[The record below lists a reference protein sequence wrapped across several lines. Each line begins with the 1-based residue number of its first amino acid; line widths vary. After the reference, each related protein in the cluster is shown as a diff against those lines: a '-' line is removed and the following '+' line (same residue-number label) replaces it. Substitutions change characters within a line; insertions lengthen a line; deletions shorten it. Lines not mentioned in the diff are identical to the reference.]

1 MCSANARSPCFMLFC
16 TTVRLRTYAELELTT
31 QNADRLAVHTL
42 QPFKKI
48 SLSYIIE
55 RAIARIDISTVQA
68 IGQSETNLVGLL
80 D

>member
-1 MCSANARSPCFMLFC
+1 MLFC
-16 TTVRLRTYAELELTT
+16 TTARPRTSVELELTT
-31 QNADRLAVHTL
+31 QNAETLTVYGL

-55 RAIARIDISTVQA
+55 RTIVRIVVSTVQA